1 MTMGFDTS
9 GLLPLSDAL
18 QGMLEQLACCCDS
31 EQQPLPEALGRVL
44 ASDIASPLA
53 VPPFDNSAMDGY
65 AVRLADLASG
75 TPLIM
80 AGKAFAGQPY
90 QGEWPAGQP
99 YQGEWPAGHCV
110 RIMTGA
116 PVPAGTDAVVM
127 QEETQADGDRITFLA
142 QPEPGQN
149 IRRAG
154 SDIGKGACV
163 LPAGT
168 RLTPREMP
176 LLASLGV
183 ATVTVR
189 RPLKVAIFSTG
200 DELKPVGTPL
210 AHGDIYDSNRY
221 GVRAMLARMGCD
233 CLDLGI
239 IPDDPAQLRA
249 AFIRADKEADV
260 LITTGGVSVGEADFT
275 KQLLGELGEI
285 GFWKLAIKPGKPF
298 AFGRLPRAWFFG
310 LPGNPVSA
318 MVTFDQLVQ
327 PALAKLAGQHFER
340 PLQLQAIAAEPLKK
354 SPGRLDFQRGIMS
367 QGPNGLE
374 VRSTGSQ
381 DSAVFSSLSQANC
394 YIVLERERGRVAAGE
409 TVTVEPFGGLLL

>member
-1 MTMGFDTS
+1 MGFDTS
-9 GLLPLSDAL
+9 GLLPLRDAL
-18 QGMLEQLACCCDS
+18 AAMLTQLACCCDS
-31 EQQPLPEALGRVL
+31 EPLPLPEALGRVL
-44 ASDIASPLA
+44 ASDISSPLA
-53 VPPFDNSAMDGY
+53 VPPFDNAAMDGY

-90 QGEWPAGQP
+90 QGQ
-99 YQGEWPAGHCV
+99 WPAGHCV

-127 QEETQADGDRITFLA
+127 QEETLADGDRITFLA
-142 QPEPGQN
+142 TPVQGQN
-149 IRRAG
+149 IRQAG
-154 SDIGKGACV
+154 SDIGQGACV
-163 LPAGT
+163 LTAGT

-183 ATVTVR
+183 ATVAVR
-189 RPLKVAIFSTG
+189 RPLTVAIFSTG

-221 GVRAMLARMGCD
+221 GVRAMLARLGCI

-249 AFIRADKEADV
+249 AFIRADQEADV

-275 KQLLGELGEI
+275 KQLLEELGEI
-285 GFWKLAIKPGKPF
+285 GFWQLAIKPGKPF

-327 PALAKLAGQHFER
+327 PALAKLAGQQFER

-354 SPGRLDFQRGIMS
+354 SPGRLDFQRGILS

-381 DSAVFSSLSQANC
+381 DSAVFSSLSRANC
-394 YIVLERERGRVAAGE
+394 YIVLEREQGRVAAGE

>member
-1 MTMGFDTS
+1 MGFDTS

-65 AVRLADLASG
+65 AVRLVDLTSG

-80 AGKAFAGQPY
+80 AGKAF
-90 QGEWPAGQP
+90 AGQP

-142 QPEPGQN
+142 QPDPGQN

-183 ATVTVR
+183 ATVAVR

-221 GVRAMLARMGCD
+221 GVRAMLARMGCN

-249 AFIRADKEADV
+249 AFIRADEEADV

-275 KQLLGELGEI
+275 KQLLDELGEI

-394 YIVLERERGRVAAGE
+394 YIVLERERGRVAVGE
-409 TVTVEPFGGLLL
+409 TVTIEPFGGLLL

>member
-1 MTMGFDTS
+1 MMGFDT
-9 GLLPLSDAL
+9 GALLPLSDAL
-18 QGMLEQLACCCDS
+18 QGMLDQLACCCDS
-31 EQQPLPEALGRVL
+31 EQLPLPEALDRIL
-44 ASDIASPLA
+44 AEEIVSPLS

-65 AVRLADLASG
+65 AVRLADLAAG
-75 TPLIM
+75 APQAV

-90 QGEWPAGQP
+90 QGD
-99 YQGEWPAGHCV
+99 WPAGHCI

-116 PVPAGTDAVVM
+116 PVPEGTEAVVM
-127 QEETQADGDRITFLA
+127 QEEAQVEGELVRFLTQPR
-142 QPEPGQN
+142 PGQN
-149 IRRAG
+149 IRRRGEDLAE
-154 SDIGKGACV
+154 GARV
-163 LPAGT
+163 LAVGL
-168 RLTPREMP
+168 RLSPRELP
-176 LLASLGV
+176 LLASLGIASV
-183 ATVTVR
+183 RVR

-221 GVRAMLARMGCD
+221 GVKAMLARLGCE

-249 AFIRADKEADV
+249 AFLEADREADA

-275 KQLLGELGEI
+275 KQLLEELGEI

-298 AFGRLPRAWFFG
+298 AFGRLPNAWFFG

-318 MVTFDQLVQ
+318 MVTFDQLVK
-327 PALAKLAGQHFER
+327 PALARLAGQTLAA
-340 PLQLQAIAAEPLKK
+340 PLRLAATVTEPLKK
-354 SPGRLDFQRGIMS
+354 SPGRLDFQRGILT

-381 DSAVFSSLSQANC
+381 DSGVFSSLSRANC
-394 YIVLERERGRVAAGE
+394 YIVLEQERGKVAAGE
-409 TVTVEPFGGLLL
+409 TVTVEPFSGLLL

>member
-65 AVRLADLASG
+65 AVRLSDLTAG

-80 AGKAFAGQPY
+80 AGKAF
-90 QGEWPAGQP
+90 AGQP

-249 AFIRADKEADV
+249 AFIRADEDADV

-275 KQLLGELGEI
+275 KQLLDELGEI

-354 SPGRLDFQRGIMS
+354 SPGRLDFQRGILS

-381 DSAVFSSLSQANC
+381 DSAVFSSLSRANC

>member
-65 AVRLADLASG
+65 AVRLSDLTAG

-80 AGKAFAGQPY
+80 AGKAF
-90 QGEWPAGQP
+90 AGQP

-127 QEETQADGDRITFLA
+127 QEETQADGDRITFLT

-149 IRRAG
+149 IRRTG

-183 ATVTVR
+183 ATVAVR

-221 GVRAMLARMGCD
+221 GVRAMLARLGCD

-249 AFIRADKEADV
+249 AFIRADEESDV

-275 KQLLGELGEI
+275 KQLLDELGEI

-354 SPGRLDFQRGIMS
+354 SPGRLDFQRGILS

-394 YIVLERERGRVAAGE
+394 YIVLERERGRVAVGE

>member
-1 MTMGFDTS
+1 MGFDTS

-18 QGMLEQLACCCDS
+18 QGMLEQLTCCCDS
-31 EQQPLPEALGRVL
+31 EQLPLPEALGRVL

-80 AGKAFAGQPY
+80 AGKAFAGQHY
-90 QGEWPAGQP
+90 H
-99 YQGEWPAGHCV
+99 GEWPAGHCV

-127 QEETQADGDRITFLA
+127 QEETQADGDRITFLT

-249 AFIRADKEADV
+249 AFIRADKEVDV

-275 KQLLGELGEI
+275 KQLLDELGEI

-367 QGPNGLE
+367 KGPNGLE

-394 YIVLERERGRVAAGE
+394 YIVLERERGRVAVGE

>member
-1 MTMGFDTS
+1 MGFDTS

-65 AVRLADLASG
+65 AVRLVDLASG

-90 QGEWPAGQP
+90 QGEWPAG
-99 YQGEWPAGHCV
+99 HCV

-116 PVPAGTDAVVM
+116 PVPLGTDAVVM

-183 ATVTVR
+183 ATVAVR

-221 GVRAMLARMGCD
+221 GVRAMLARLGCD
-233 CLDLGI
+233 CFDLGI

-249 AFIRADKEADV
+249 AFIRADEESDV

-275 KQLLGELGEI
+275 KQLLDELGEI

-354 SPGRLDFQRGIMS
+354 SPGRLDFQRGILS

-381 DSAVFSSLSQANC
+381 DSAVFSSLSRANC

>member
-1 MTMGFDTS
+1 MGFDTS

-18 QGMLEQLACCCDS
+18 QGMLAQLDGCCDS
-31 EQQPLPEALGRVL
+31 EQLPLPEALGRVL
-44 ASDIASPLA
+44 AMDIASPLS

-65 AVRLADLASG
+65 AVRLADLVGGA
-75 TPLIM
+75 PLIM
-80 AGKAFAGQPY
+80 AGKAF
-90 QGEWPAGQP
+90 AGQP

-127 QEETQADGDRITFLA
+127 QEETQADGDRITFLTT
-142 QPEPGQN
+142 PVPGQN
-149 IRRAG
+149 IRRRG
-154 SDIGKGACV
+154 EDIREGASV
-163 LPAGT
+163 LAAGT
-168 RLTPREMP
+168 RLTAREMP
-176 LLASLGV
+176 LLASLGIASV
-183 ATVTVR
+183 PVR

-200 DELKPVGTPL
+200 DELKPIGTPL

-221 GVRAMLARMGCD
+221 GVRAMLDRMGCN

-249 AFIRADKEADV
+249 AFQKADREADA

-275 KQLLGELGEI
+275 KQLLEELGEI

-298 AFGRLPRAWFFG
+298 AFGRLPHAWFFG

-327 PALAKLAGQHFER
+327 PALAKLAGQRFER
-340 PLQLQAIAAEPLKK
+340 PRQLQAMAAEPLKK
-354 SPGRLDFQRGIMS
+354 APGRLDFQRGILT

-381 DSAVFSSLSQANC
+381 DSAVFSSLSRANC
-394 YIVLERERGRVAAGE
+394 YIVLERERGRVATGE

>member
-1 MTMGFDTS
+1 MGFDTS
-9 GLLPLSDAL
+9 GLLPLSNAL

-31 EQQPLPEALGRVL
+31 EPLPLPEALGRVL

-65 AVRLADLASG
+65 AVRLADLTAG

-80 AGKAFAGQPY
+80 AGKAF
-90 QGEWPAGQP
+90 AGQP

-116 PVPAGTDAVVM
+116 PVPPGTDAVVM
-127 QEETQADGDRITFLA
+127 QEETQADGDRITFLT

-183 ATVTVR
+183 ATVAVR

-249 AFIRADKEADV
+249 AFIRADEEADV

-275 KQLLGELGEI
+275 KQLLDELGEI

-327 PALAKLAGQHFER
+327 PALAKLAGKQFER

-381 DSAVFSSLSQANC
+381 DSAVFSSLSRANC

>member
-1 MTMGFDTS
+1 MGFDTS

-31 EQQPLPEALGRVL
+31 EQLPLPEALGRVL

-53 VPPFDNSAMDGY
+53 VPPFDKSAMDGY
-65 AVRLADLASG
+65 AVRLEDLASG

-90 QGEWPAGQP
+90 QGEWPAG
-99 YQGEWPAGHCV
+99 HCV

-116 PVPAGTDAVVM
+116 PVPPGTDAVVM

-183 ATVTVR
+183 ATVAVR

-221 GVRAMLARMGCD
+221 GVRAMLARLGCD

-249 AFIRADKEADV
+249 AFIRANEEADV

-275 KQLLGELGEI
+275 KQLLDELGEI

-298 AFGRLPRAWFFG
+298 AFGRLPHAWFFG

-381 DSAVFSSLSQANC
+381 DSAVFSSLSRANC

>member
-1 MTMGFDTS
+1 MGFDTS

-65 AVRLADLASG
+65 AVRLSDLTAG

-80 AGKAFAGQPY
+80 AGKAF
-90 QGEWPAGQP
+90 AGQP

-116 PVPAGTDAVVM
+116 PVPPGTDAVVM

-176 LLASLGV
+176 LLASLGI
-183 ATVTVR
+183 ATVPVR

-249 AFIRADKEADV
+249 AFIRADEEADV

-275 KQLLGELGEI
+275 KQLLDELGEI

-327 PALAKLAGQHFER
+327 PALAKLAGQRFER

-354 SPGRLDFQRGIMS
+354 SPGRLDFQRGVMS

-381 DSAVFSSLSQANC
+381 DSAVFSSLSRANC

>member
-1 MTMGFDTS
+1 MGFDTS

-65 AVRLADLASG
+65 AVRLSDLTAG

-80 AGKAFAGQPY
+80 AGKAF
-90 QGEWPAGQP
+90 AGQP

-183 ATVTVR
+183 ATVAVR

-249 AFIRADKEADV
+249 AFIRADEEADV

-275 KQLLGELGEI
+275 KQLLDELGEI

-340 PLQLQAIAAEPLKK
+340 PLQLQAIAAELLKK

-381 DSAVFSSLSQANC
+381 DSAVFSSLSRANC

>member
-1 MTMGFDTS
+1 MGFDTS

-31 EQQPLPEALGRVL
+31 EQLPLPQALGRIL

-65 AVRLADLASG
+65 AVRLADLAAG
-75 TPLIM
+75 IPLIM
-80 AGKAFAGQPY
+80 AGKAF
-90 QGEWPAGQP
+90 AGQP

-163 LPAGT
+163 LQAGT

-176 LLASLGV
+176 LLASLGI
-183 ATVTVR
+183 ATVPVR

-200 DELKPVGTPL
+200 DELKPVGSPL

-221 GVRAMLARMGCD
+221 GVRAMLARLGCD

-249 AFIRADKEADV
+249 AFIRADEEADV

-275 KQLLGELGEI
+275 KQLLDELGEI

-327 PALAKLAGQHFER
+327 PALAKLAGQRFER
-340 PLQLQAIAAEPLKK
+340 PLLLQAVTTEPLKK
-354 SPGRLDFQRGIMS
+354 SPGRLDFQRGILS

-381 DSAVFSSLSQANC
+381 DSAVFSSLSRANC
-394 YIVLERERGRVAAGE
+394 YIILERERGRVAAGE

>member
-1 MTMGFDTS
+1 MGFDTS

-31 EQQPLPEALGRVL
+31 EQLPLPQALGRIL

-65 AVRLADLASG
+65 AVRLADLAAG
-75 TPLIM
+75 IPLIM
-80 AGKAFAGQPY
+80 AGKAF
-90 QGEWPAGQP
+90 AGQP

-116 PVPAGTDAVVM
+116 PVPEGTDAVVM

-163 LPAGT
+163 LQAGT

-176 LLASLGV
+176 LLASLGI
-183 ATVTVR
+183 ATVPVR

-221 GVRAMLARMGCD
+221 GVRAMLARLGCD

-249 AFIRADKEADV
+249 AFIRADEEADV

-275 KQLLGELGEI
+275 KQLLDELGEI

-327 PALAKLAGQHFER
+327 PALAKLAGQRFER
-340 PLQLQAIAAEPLKK
+340 PLQLQAVTTEQLKK
-354 SPGRLDFQRGIMS
+354 SPGRLDFQRGILS
-367 QGPNGLE
+367 QGSNGLE

-381 DSAVFSSLSQANC
+381 DSAVFSSLSRANC
-394 YIVLERERGRVAAGE
+394 YIILERERGRVAVGE

>member
-1 MTMGFDTS
+1 MMGFDT
-9 GLLPLSDAL
+9 GALLPLSDAL
-18 QGMLEQLACCCDS
+18 QGMLDQLACCCDS
-31 EQQPLPEALGRVL
+31 EQLPLPEALDRIL
-44 ASDIASPLA
+44 AEEIVSPLS

-65 AVRLADLASG
+65 AVRLADLAAG
-75 TPLIM
+75 APLAV

-90 QGEWPAGQP
+90 QGD
-99 YQGEWPAGHCV
+99 WPAGHCI

-116 PVPAGTDAVVM
+116 PVPEGTEAVVM
-127 QEETQADGDRITFLA
+127 QEEAQVEGELVRFLTQPR
-142 QPEPGQN
+142 PGQN
-149 IRRAG
+149 IRRRGEDLAEGARVLAAG
-154 SDIGKGACV
+154 
-163 LPAGT
+163 L
-168 RLTPREMP
+168 RLSPRELP
-176 LLASLGV
+176 LLASLGIASV
-183 ATVTVR
+183 RVR

-221 GVRAMLARMGCD
+221 GVKAMLARLGCE

-249 AFIRADKEADV
+249 AFLEADREADA

-275 KQLLGELGEI
+275 KQLLEELGEI

-298 AFGRLPRAWFFG
+298 AFGRLPNAWFFG

-318 MVTFDQLVQ
+318 MVTFDQLVK
-327 PALAKLAGQHFER
+327 PALARLAGQTLAA
-340 PLQLQAIAAEPLKK
+340 PLRLAATVTEPLKK
-354 SPGRLDFQRGIMS
+354 SPGRLDFQRGILT

-381 DSAVFSSLSQANC
+381 DSGVFSSLSRANC
-394 YIVLERERGRVAAGE
+394 YIVLEQERGKVAAGE
-409 TVTVEPFGGLLL
+409 TVTVEPFSGLLL

>member
-1 MTMGFDTS
+1 MGFDTS
-9 GLLPLSDAL
+9 GLLPLSDTL

-65 AVRLADLASG
+65 AVRLSDLTAG

-80 AGKAFAGQPY
+80 VGKAFAGQPY
-90 QGEWPAGQP
+90 QGEWPT
-99 YQGEWPAGHCV
+99 GHCV

-183 ATVTVR
+183 ATVAVR

-200 DELKPVGTPL
+200 DELKPVGIPL

-249 AFIRADKEADV
+249 AFIRADEEADV

-275 KQLLGELGEI
+275 KQLLDELGEI

-298 AFGRLPRAWFFG
+298 AFGRLPHAWFFG

-381 DSAVFSSLSQANC
+381 DSAVFSSLSRANC

>member
-1 MTMGFDTS
+1 MGFDTS
-9 GLLPLSDAL
+9 GLLPLSNAL

-31 EQQPLPEALGRVL
+31 EQLPLPEALGRVL
-44 ASDIASPLA
+44 VSDIASPLA

-80 AGKAFAGQPY
+80 AGKAF
-90 QGEWPAGQP
+90 AGQP

-221 GVRAMLARMGCD
+221 GVRAMLARMGCN

-249 AFIRADKEADV
+249 AFIRADEEADV

-275 KQLLGELGEI
+275 KQLLDELGEI

-327 PALAKLAGQHFER
+327 PALAKLAGQRFER

-367 QGPNGLE
+367 KGPNGLE

-394 YIVLERERGRVAAGE
+394 YIVLERERGRVAVGE

>member
-1 MTMGFDTS
+1 MGFDTS

-31 EQQPLPEALGRVL
+31 QQLPLPEALGRVL

-65 AVRLADLASG
+65 AVRLADLAAG

-80 AGKAFAGQPY
+80 AGKAF
-90 QGEWPAGQP
+90 AGQP

-127 QEETQADGDRITFLA
+127 QEETQADGDRITFLC
-142 QPEPGQN
+142 EPTAGQN
-149 IRRAG
+149 IRLAG

-183 ATVTVR
+183 ATVAVR

-249 AFIRADKEADV
+249 AFIRADEEADV

-275 KQLLGELGEI
+275 KQLLDELGEI

-327 PALAKLAGQHFER
+327 PALAKLAGQQFVR

-354 SPGRLDFQRGIMS
+354 SPGRLDFQRGILS

-381 DSAVFSSLSQANC
+381 DSAVFSSLSRANC

>member
-1 MTMGFDTS
+1 MGFDTS

-18 QGMLEQLACCCDS
+18 QGMLEQLACSCDS
-31 EQQPLPEALGRVL
+31 EQLPLPEALGRVL

-65 AVRLADLASG
+65 AVRLADLTAG

-80 AGKAFAGQPY
+80 AGKAF
-90 QGEWPAGQP
+90 AGQP

-127 QEETQADGDRITFLA
+127 QEETQADSDRITFLA

-183 ATVTVR
+183 ATVAVR

-221 GVRAMLARMGCD
+221 GVRAMLARMGCN

-249 AFIRADKEADV
+249 AFIRADEEADV

-275 KQLLGELGEI
+275 KQLLDELGEI

-327 PALAKLAGQHFER
+327 PALAKLAGQRFER

-381 DSAVFSSLSQANC
+381 DSAVFSSLSRANC

>member
-31 EQQPLPEALGRVL
+31 EQLPLPQALGRIL

-65 AVRLADLASG
+65 AVRLADLAAG
-75 TPLIM
+75 IPLIM
-80 AGKAFAGQPY
+80 AGKAF
-90 QGEWPAGQP
+90 AGQP

-163 LPAGT
+163 LQAGT

-176 LLASLGV
+176 LLASLGI
-183 ATVTVR
+183 ATVPVR

-200 DELKPVGTPL
+200 DELKPVGSPL

-221 GVRAMLARMGCD
+221 GVRAMLARLGCD

-249 AFIRADKEADV
+249 AFIRADEEADV

-275 KQLLGELGEI
+275 KQLLDELGEI

-327 PALAKLAGQHFER
+327 PALAKLAGQRFER
-340 PLQLQAIAAEPLKK
+340 PLLLQAVTTEPLKK
-354 SPGRLDFQRGIMS
+354 SPGRLDFQRGILS

-381 DSAVFSSLSQANC
+381 DSAVFSSLSRANC
-394 YIVLERERGRVAAGE
+394 YIILERERGRVAAGE

>member
-1 MTMGFDTS
+1 MGFDTS

-53 VPPFDNSAMDGY
+53 VPPFDNAAMDGY

-90 QGEWPAGQP
+90 QGEWPAG
-99 YQGEWPAGHCV
+99 HCV

-116 PVPAGTDAVVM
+116 PVPPGTDAVVM

-142 QPEPGQN
+142 QPEPAQN

-183 ATVTVR
+183 ATVPVR

-249 AFIRADKEADV
+249 AFIRADEEADV

-275 KQLLGELGEI
+275 KQLLDELGEI

-327 PALAKLAGQHFER
+327 PALAKLAGQRLGR

-381 DSAVFSSLSQANC
+381 DSAVFSSLSRANC

>member
-1 MTMGFDTS
+1 MGFDTS

-31 EQQPLPEALGRVL
+31 EQRPLPEALGRVL

-65 AVRLADLASG
+65 AVRLSDLTAG

-80 AGKAFAGQPY
+80 AGKAF
-90 QGEWPAGQP
+90 AGQP

-163 LPAGT
+163 LPTGT

-183 ATVTVR
+183 ATVAVR

-210 AHGDIYDSNRY
+210 SHGDIYDSNRY
-221 GVRAMLARMGCD
+221 GVRAMLARMGCN

-249 AFIRADKEADV
+249 AFIRADEEADV

-275 KQLLGELGEI
+275 KQLLDELGEI

-327 PALAKLAGQHFER
+327 PALAKLAGQQFER

-381 DSAVFSSLSQANC
+381 DSAVFSSLSRANC

>member
-1 MTMGFDTS
+1 MGFDTS

-31 EQQPLPEALGRVL
+31 EQLPLPQALGRIL

-65 AVRLADLASG
+65 AVRLADLAAG
-75 TPLIM
+75 IPLIM
-80 AGKAFAGQPY
+80 VGKAFAGQPY
-90 QGEWPAGQP
+90 QGEWPV
-99 YQGEWPAGHCV
+99 GHCV

-127 QEETQADGDRITFLA
+127 QEETQADGDRITFLI

-163 LPAGT
+163 LQAGT

-176 LLASLGV
+176 LLASLGI
-183 ATVTVR
+183 ATVPVR

-221 GVRAMLARMGCD
+221 GVRAMLARLGCD

-249 AFIRADKEADV
+249 AFIRADEEADV

-275 KQLLGELGEI
+275 KLLLDELGEI

-327 PALAKLAGQHFER
+327 PALAKLAGQRFER
-340 PLQLQAIAAEPLKK
+340 PLQLQAVTTEQLKK
-354 SPGRLDFQRGIMS
+354 SPGRLDFQRGILS

-381 DSAVFSSLSQANC
+381 DSAVFSSLSRANC
-394 YIVLERERGRVAAGE
+394 YIILERERGRVAVGE

>member
-1 MTMGFDTS
+1 MGFDTS
-9 GLLPLSDAL
+9 GLLPLSDAR

-31 EQQPLPEALGRVL
+31 EQLPLPDALGRVL

-65 AVRLADLASG
+65 AVRLADLTAG

-80 AGKAFAGQPY
+80 AGKAF
-90 QGEWPAGQP
+90 AGQP

-127 QEETQADGDRITFLA
+127 QEETQADGDRITFLT

-183 ATVTVR
+183 ASVAVR

-221 GVRAMLARMGCD
+221 GVRAMLARLGCD
-233 CLDLGI
+233 CLDIGI

-249 AFIRADKEADV
+249 AFSRADEEADV

-275 KQLLGELGEI
+275 KQLLDELGEI

-354 SPGRLDFQRGIMS
+354 SPGRLDFQRGILS

-381 DSAVFSSLSQANC
+381 DSAVFSSLSRANC

>member
-1 MTMGFDTS
+1 MGFDTS

-18 QGMLEQLACCCDS
+18 QGMLEQLACCCDT
-31 EQQPLPEALGRVL
+31 ELLPLPEALGRIL
-44 ASDIASPLA
+44 ADDIASPLS

-65 AVRLADLASG
+65 AVRLADLAVG

-90 QGEWPAGQP
+90 QGEWPT
-99 YQGEWPAGHCV
+99 GHCV

-116 PVPAGTDAVVM
+116 PVPTGTDAVVM
-127 QEETQADGDRITFLA
+127 QEETRTDGERISFLC
-142 QPEPGQN
+142 QPVPGQN
-149 IRRAG
+149 IRRTG
-154 SDIGKGACV
+154 SDMAKGACV
-163 LPAGT
+163 LCAGT

-176 LLASLGV
+176 LLASLGI
-183 ATVTVR
+183 ATVSVR
-189 RPLKVAIFSTG
+189 RPLRVAIFSTG

-221 GVRAMLARMGCD
+221 GVKAMLARLGCD

-239 IPDDPAQLRA
+239 LPDNPDLLRA
-249 AFIRADKEADV
+249 AFIRADQEADV

-275 KQLLGELGEI
+275 KQLLDELGEI

-298 AFGRLPRAWFFG
+298 AFGRLPHAWFFG

-327 PALAKLAGQHFER
+327 PALAKLAGQRFER
-340 PLQLQAIAAEPLKK
+340 PLQLQAVAAEPLKK
-354 SPGRLDFQRGIMS
+354 SPGRLDFQRGILC

-381 DSAVFSSLSQANC
+381 DSAVFSSLSRANC

>member
-1 MTMGFDTS
+1 M
-9 GLLPLSDAL
+9 
-18 QGMLEQLACCCDS
+18 
-31 EQQPLPEALGRVL
+31 
-44 ASDIASPLA
+44 
-53 VPPFDNSAMDGY
+53 
-65 AVRLADLASG
+65 
-75 TPLIM
+75 
-80 AGKAFAGQPY
+80 
-90 QGEWPAGQP
+90 
-99 YQGEWPAGHCV
+99 
-110 RIMTGA
+110 
-116 PVPAGTDAVVM
+116 
-127 QEETQADGDRITFLA
+127 
-142 QPEPGQN
+142 
-149 IRRAG
+149 
-154 SDIGKGACV
+154 

-249 AFIRADKEADV
+249 AFIRADEEADV

-275 KQLLGELGEI
+275 KQLLDELGEI

-327 PALAKLAGQHFER
+327 PALAKLAGQQFER

-354 SPGRLDFQRGIMS
+354 SPGRLDFQRGILS

-381 DSAVFSSLSQANC
+381 DSAVFSSLSRANC

>member
-1 MTMGFDTS
+1 MGFDT
-9 GLLPLSDAL
+9 GALLPLDKAL
-18 QGMLEQLACCCDS
+18 QGMLEQLSCRCET
-31 EQQPLPEALGRVL
+31 EQLPLPQALDRIL
-44 ASDIASPLA
+44 AEEISSPLS
-53 VPPFDNSAMDGY
+53 VPPFDNAAMDGY
-65 AVRLADLASG
+65 ALRLADLAAG
-75 TPLIM
+75 TPLPV

-90 QGEWPAGQP
+90 EGEWPS
-99 YQGEWPAGHCV
+99 GHCI

-116 PVPAGTDAVVM
+116 PVPAGTEAVVM
-127 QEETQADGDRITFLA
+127 QEETQEGANGITFLTT
-142 QPEPGQN
+142 PFLGQN
-149 IRRAG
+149 IRRRGEDLAEG
-154 SDIGKGACV
+154 SRV
-163 LPAGT
+163 LASGL
-168 RLTPREMP
+168 RLSPRELP
-176 LLASLGV
+176 LLASLGI

-221 GVRAMLARMGCD
+221 GVKAMLTRMGIE

-249 AFIRADKEADV
+249 AFIQADREADA

-275 KQLLGELGEI
+275 KQLLEELGEI

-298 AFGRLPRAWFFG
+298 AFGRLPNAWFFG

-327 PALAKLAGQHFER
+327 PALARLAGQTLAA
-340 PLQLQAIAAEPLKK
+340 PLRLAATVTEPLKK
-354 SPGRLDFQRGIMS
+354 SPGRLDFQRGILS

-374 VRSTGSQ
+374 VCSTGSQ
-381 DSAVFSSLSQANC
+381 DSGVFSSLSRANC
-394 YIVLERERGRVAAGE
+394 YIVLEQARGKVAAGE
-409 TVTVEPFGGLLL
+409 TVTVEPFSGLLL

>member
-1 MTMGFDTS
+1 MGFDTS

-65 AVRLADLASG
+65 AVRLSDLTAG

-80 AGKAFAGQPY
+80 AGKAF
-90 QGEWPAGQP
+90 AGQP

-249 AFIRADKEADV
+249 AFIRADEEADV

-275 KQLLGELGEI
+275 KQLLDELGEI

-327 PALAKLAGQHFER
+327 PALAKLAGQQFER

-381 DSAVFSSLSQANC
+381 DSAVFSSLSRANC
-394 YIVLERERGRVAAGE
+394 YIVLERERGRVAVGE

>member
-1 MTMGFDTS
+1 MGFDTS
-9 GLLPLSDAL
+9 GLLPLSDAR

-31 EQQPLPEALGRVL
+31 EKLPLPEALGRVL

-65 AVRLADLASG
+65 AVRLTDLTAG

-80 AGKAFAGQPY
+80 AGKAF
-90 QGEWPAGQP
+90 AGQP

-249 AFIRADKEADV
+249 AFIRADEEADV

-275 KQLLGELGEI
+275 KQLLDELGEI

-327 PALAKLAGQHFER
+327 PALAKLTGQHFER

-354 SPGRLDFQRGIMS
+354 SPGRLDFQRGILS

-381 DSAVFSSLSQANC
+381 DSAVFSSLSRANC
-394 YIVLERERGRVAAGE
+394 YI
-409 TVTVEPFGGLLL
+409 

>member
-1 MTMGFDTS
+1 MGFDTS
-9 GLLPLSDAL
+9 ALLPLSDAL

-31 EQQPLPEALGRVL
+31 EQLPLPQALGRIL

-65 AVRLADLASG
+65 AVRLADLAAG
-75 TPLIM
+75 IQLIM
-80 AGKAFAGQPY
+80 AGKAF
-90 QGEWPAGQP
+90 AGQP

-116 PVPAGTDAVVM
+116 PVPEGTDAVVM
-127 QEETQADGDRITFLA
+127 QEETQADGDRITFLT

-163 LPAGT
+163 LQAGT

-176 LLASLGV
+176 LLASLGI
-183 ATVTVR
+183 ATVPVR

-221 GVRAMLARMGCD
+221 GVRAMLARLGCD

-249 AFIRADKEADV
+249 AFIRADEEADV

-275 KQLLGELGEI
+275 KQLLDELGEI

-327 PALAKLAGQHFER
+327 PALAKLAGQRFER
-340 PLQLQAIAAEPLKK
+340 PLQLQAVTTEQLKK
-354 SPGRLDFQRGIMS
+354 SPGRLDFQRGILS

-381 DSAVFSSLSQANC
+381 DSAVFSSLSRANC
-394 YIVLERERGRVAAGE
+394 YIILERERGRVAAGE